1 MTKKRPVPSA
11 RKKMAA
17 KQRGPAAKDELLLL
31 VEYISIIF
39 TVSGAA

>member
-1 MTKKRPVPSA
+1 VLIA
-11 RKKMAA
+11 REMAA
-17 KQRGPAAKDELLLL
+17 KQHDPAAKDLLL